1 MMEASNQED
10 AIKEFRKKGHL
21 SHSYSPAGLITQPPR
36 LAVIEEGEN
45 RTDSRV
51 DLPNTTYHAF
61 NSIIN
66 NSPCKA
72 TKAPV
77 RHRRTQSHCPPVVPL
92 SCANNTK
99 PKIIHR

>member
-10 AIKEFRKKGHL
+10 AIEEFRKKGHL

-51 DLPNTTYHAF
+51 DLANTTYHAF
-61 NSIIN
+61 NTIIN

-77 RHRRTQSHCPPVVPL
+77 RHRRTQSHCSPVVPL